1 MNQDFGNFEV
11 ESPSWAGFSLYL
23 FLYDVIFLFSANH
36 HQRIT
41 IWSHNLALVFV
52 NLQKYRLGQQARKQ
66 NEELS
71 KENSSE
77 SVLSFDKHRVYYA
90 IF

>member
-1 MNQDFGNFEV
+1 MLCLV
-11 ESPSWAGFSLYL
+11 
-23 FLYDVIFLFSANH
+23 FLSVIFLFSDNDD
-36 HQRIT
+36 QRIT
-41 IWSHNLALVFV
+41 IWSHNLALLFV

-66 NEELS
+66 NEELN

-77 SVLSFDKHRVYYA
+77 SVSSFDKHWVYYA